1 MAGKIR
7 LGKGLD
13 ALIPPK
19 DSALKLSD
27 VQQVPVDQI
36 QPNPRQ
42 PRSTFPK
49 EQLVE
54 LADSIKAH
62 GVIQPL
68 IVKRSGPEQYT
79 LIAGERRLHA
89 ARLAGLGEV
98 PVVLREADDQALVE
112 VALVENVQ
120 RADLSPLEAAD
131 AYQQLHNEFRLS
143 HEQIAER
150 VGKSRVAITNTIGL
164 LDLSEPVKKAL
175 ASGQISE
182 GHGRALKALDTE
194 PAQSAALRTIVS
206 KDLNVRQAEELV
218 RKLKGFK
225 PKKVRKPSAPAEIR
239 ALQNELRDA
248 LGTKVN
254 LQHSSK
260 GGRITLYYY
269 SDEELDSLVSRLL
282 RRRS

>member
-19 DSALKLSD
+19 ESALRASD
-27 VQQVPVDQI
+27 ILQVAVDDI
-36 QPNPRQ
+36 KPNPHQ

-49 EQLVE
+49 EQLSE
-54 LADSIKAH
+54 LAESIRAH

-68 IVKRSGPEQYT
+68 IVKRGGSGQYT

-89 ARLAGLGEV
+89 AKLAGLDQV
-98 PVVLREADDQALVE
+98 PVVLREADEQALVE

-131 AYQQLHNEFRLS
+131 AYLQLHKEFRLS
-143 HEQIAER
+143 HDQIAER
-150 VGKSRVAITNTIGL
+150 VGKSRVAITNTMGL
-164 LDLSEPVKKAL
+164 LDLSEPVKKAV

-182 GHGRALKALDTE
+182 GHGRALKALDT
-194 PAQSAALRTIVS
+194 AQAQAAALRTIIS
-206 KDLNVRQAEELV
+206 QDLNVRQAELLV
-218 RKLKGFK
+218 RKLKGYK
-225 PKKVRKPSAPAEIR
+225 PKKVRKPSAPAQIR
-239 ALQNELRDA
+239 AIQSELQDE

-254 LQHSSK
+254 VQHSSK

-269 SDEELDSLVSRLL
+269 SDEELDSLVARLL
-282 RRRS
+282 KRRS

>member
-19 DSALKLSD
+19 DSALKASD
-27 VQQVPVDQI
+27 IQQVPVDQI
-36 QPNPRQ
+36 SPNPHQ
-42 PRSTFPK
+42 PRSSFPK
-49 EQLVE
+49 EQIAE
-54 LADSIKAH
+54 LADSIRAH

-68 IVKRSGPEQYT
+68 IVKRDGQGKYI

-89 ARLAGLGEV
+89 ARLAGLDEV

-120 RADLSPLEAAD
+120 RADLGPLEAAD
-131 AYQQLHNEFRLS
+131 AFQQLHKEFRLS

-175 ASGQISE
+175 ANGQISE
-182 GHGRALKALDTE
+182 GHGRALKALDTAQ
-194 PAQSAALRTIVS
+194 AQSAALRTIIS
-206 KDLNVRQAEELV
+206 QDLNVRQAEVLV
-218 RKLKGFK
+218 RKLRGYK

-239 ALQNELRDA
+239 ALQSELRDA

-282 RRRS
+282 KRKF

>member
-19 DSALKLSD
+19 ESALKASD
-27 VQQVPVDQI
+27 VQQISVARI
-36 QPNPRQ
+36 KPNPHQ
-42 PRSTFPK
+42 PRSSFPK
-49 EQLVE
+49 EQLAE
-54 LADSIKAH
+54 LADSIRAH

-68 IVKRSGPEQYT
+68 IVKQTGSSAFT

-89 ARLAGLGEV
+89 AKLAGLEEV

-131 AYQQLHNEFRLS
+131 AYHQLHEEFRLS

-164 LDLSEPVKKAL
+164 LDLSETVKKAL
-175 ASGQISE
+175 ANGQISE
-182 GHGRALKALDTE
+182 GHGRALKALDN
-194 PAQSAALRTIVS
+194 PQAQAAALRTIIAQ
-206 KDLNVRQAEELV
+206 DLNVRQTEVLV

-225 PKKVRKPSAPAEIR
+225 PKKVRKPTAPAEIR

-260 GGRITLYYY
+260 GGRITLFYY
-269 SDEELDSLVSRLL
+269 SDEELDHLVSSLL
-282 RRRS
+282 KRK

>member
-19 DSALKLSD
+19 ESALKQSD
-27 VQQVPVDQI
+27 VQQIPVDQI
-36 QPNPRQ
+36 KPNPHQ

-49 EQLVE
+49 EQLAE
-54 LADSIKAH
+54 LADSIKTH

-68 IVKRSGPEQYT
+68 IVKQGSAGQYT

-89 ARLAGLGEV
+89 ARLAGLAEV
-98 PVVLREADDQALVE
+98 PVVLREADDQELVE

-131 AYQQLHNEFRLS
+131 AYQQLHKDFRLS

-150 VGKSRVAITNTIGL
+150 VGKSRVAITNTLGL
-164 LDLSEPVKKAL
+164 LDLSEPVKKAI

-182 GHGRALKALDTE
+182 GHGRALKALDT
-194 PAQSAALRTIVS
+194 AQAQAAALRTIIS
-206 KDLNVRQAEELV
+206 QDMNVRQAELLV
-218 RKLKGFK
+218 RKLKGYK
-225 PKKVRKPSAPAEIR
+225 PKKVRKPTAPAEIR
-239 ALQNELRDA
+239 ALQNELQDS
-248 LGTKVN
+248 LGTKVS
-254 LQHSSK
+254 LQHGTK

-269 SDEELDSLVSRLL
+269 SDEELDSLVARLL
-282 RRRS
+282 KRRS

>member
-19 DSALKLSD
+19 ESALRPSD
-27 VQQVPVDQI
+27 VKQVSVDEI
-36 QPNPRQ
+36 KPNPHQ
-42 PRSTFPK
+42 PRSNFPK
-49 EQLVE
+49 EQLAE

-68 IVKRSGPEQYT
+68 IVKRSGPTQFT

-89 ARLAGLGEV
+89 AKLAGLDEV

-120 RADLSPLEAAD
+120 RSDLSPLEAAD
-131 AYQQLHNEFRLS
+131 AYQQLHKEFRLS
-143 HEQIAER
+143 HEDIAER

-164 LDLSEPVKKAL
+164 LDLSEPVKNAL
-175 ASGQISE
+175 ANGQISE
-182 GHGRALKALDTE
+182 GHGRALKALDT
-194 PAQSAALRTIVS
+194 PQAQSAALRTIIS
-206 KDLNVRQAEELV
+206 QDLNVRQTEVLV
-218 RKLKGFK
+218 RKLKGYK
-225 PKKVRKPSAPAEIR
+225 PKKVRKSTAPAEIR
-239 ALQNELRDA
+239 ALQNELREA
-248 LGTKVN
+248 LGTKVS
-254 LQHSSK
+254 LQHGTK

-269 SDEELDSLVSRLL
+269 SDEELDSLVARLL
-282 RRRS
+282 KRRT